1 MANSQLARQI
11 AQNQQLAATTQQAL
25 RSSRR
30 VIRHPVNAINTAE
43 RGDRAEPVVEAPVSM
58 TEPEVQMAIQSP
70 ITVTS
75 AVMEIAPKQ
84 VSNVVSLPNTSIT
97 VSPLDLPTE
106 HFSAGLDRRKQNRQL
121 LMQWLRTSLVDGV
134 DFGRIHIAGKDR
146 CQLARMGRIHDCM
159 EQGHWSKPVLFKP
172 GAEKITGMLGMTVC
186 YPSLPAYE
194 HAALS
199 QVTVTTI
206 VMRCE
211 LKDAH
216 GHVVA
221 EGIGARNV
229 SQDYGDVNKTFK
241 MVEKSALIDATLRL
255 AGLSEMFTQDLED
268 KPTLDANEGGF
279 EAPRE
284 AFQPTPAVA
293 KPVAPSP
300 EPSRRVVRTKTVTAN
315 TTVPPSS
322 TSPPVSDADIQ
333 NVLVTRSDLTVLRK
347 AISKHGFTE
356 RRVLSWVIKFT
367 QGAVT
372 SFEQLPAALCT
383 SLLRRLEHWAEAEF
397 FQSTGA
403 RSTAE
408 QGE

>member
-1 MANSQLARQI
+1 MA
-11 AQNQQLAATTQQAL
+11 
-25 RSSRR
+25 
-30 VIRHPVNAINTAE
+30 
-43 RGDRAEPVVEAPVSM
+43 
-58 TEPEVQMAIQSP
+58 EPEVQMAIQSP

-75 AVMEIAPKQ
+75 AVMEIAPKLT
-84 VSNVVSLPNTSIT
+84 SNVVSLPNTSIT

-121 LMQWLRTSLVDGV
+121 LMQWLRTALVDGV

-159 EQGHWSKPVLFKP
+159 EQSHWSKSALFKS
-172 GAEKITGMLGMTVC
+172 GAEKITGMLGMNVC

-194 HAALS
+194 QAALS

-206 VMRCE
+206 VLRCE

-268 KPTLDANEGGF
+268 KPPVDAEEGDFG
-279 EAPRE
+279 APRE
-284 AFQPTPAVA
+284 AIQPTAVA
-293 KPVAPSP
+293 KPAATPSP
-300 EPSRRVVRTKTVTAN
+300 VLSKSVVRTKTVTAN
-315 TTVPPSS
+315 TSLSPSS
-322 TSPPVSDADIQ
+322 TTTPVSDADIQ
-333 NVLVTRSDLTVLRK
+333 NVLVTRSELTVLRK

-367 QGAVT
+367 HGAVT
-372 SFEQLPAALCT
+372 TFEQLPAALCT
-383 SLLRRLEHWAEAEF
+383 SLLKRLEHWAEAEF

-403 RSTAE
+403 NSTTE
-408 QGE
+408 QGA

>member
-1 MANSQLARQI
+1 
-11 AQNQQLAATTQQAL
+11 
-25 RSSRR
+25 
-30 VIRHPVNAINTAE
+30 
-43 RGDRAEPVVEAPVSM
+43 
-58 TEPEVQMAIQSP
+58 
-70 ITVTS
+70 
-75 AVMEIAPKQ
+75 
-84 VSNVVSLPNTSIT
+84 
-97 VSPLDLPTE
+97 
-106 HFSAGLDRRKQNRQL
+106 
-121 LMQWLRTSLVDGV
+121 
-134 DFGRIHIAGKDR
+134 
-146 CQLARMGRIHDCM
+146 M

-194 HAALS
+194 QAALS
-199 QVTVTTI
+199 QITVTTI
-206 VMRCE
+206 VLRCE
-211 LKDAH
+211 LRDAH

-229 SQDYGDVNKTFK
+229 NQDYGDVNKTFK

-268 KPTLDANEGGF
+268 KPPVDAEEGDFG
-279 EAPRE
+279 APRE
-284 AFQPTPAVA
+284 AFQTTAVT

-300 EPSRRVVRTKTVTAN
+300 VPPKRVVRAKAVTAN
-315 TTVPPSS
+315 TTVATPSPTPP
-322 TSPPVSDADIQ
+322 TVAPVAAKEPPVSDADIQ

-367 QGAVT
+367 HGAVT

-383 SLLRRLEHWAEAEF
+383 SLLKRLEHWAEAEF

-403 RSTAE
+403 NSTTE
-408 QGE
+408 QGA